1 MCAALLLST
10 HKHYIHLYAIVDVE
24 TTGGKFNE
32 EGITEIA
39 IYKFDGHEIV
49 DQFASL
55 VNPEKEI
62 QPFVVKLT
70 GINNKMLARAP
81 KFYEVAKR
89 VIEIMDGA
97 VLVAH
102 NANFDY
108 RMLRIEFERL
118 GYDFHTQT
126 LCTVELAQKLM
137 PEEDSYSLGKLTRSL
152 GIPITDRHRATGDA
166 LATVKLFK
174 MLMTKDIDKTIIS
187 TSLKS
192 ETRKKV
198 EPNLKKLIEKSAS
211 TTGVYYL
218 YNQDND
224 LIYLGKSKNIK
235 KRITQL
241 FTSSQ
246 PKQKKMQNLVAD
258 ISYEKTGNELI
269 ALLKENVEIK
279 KNKPKFNKSLRKK
292 NFSHGLYSFIDQDGY
307 INLKVKSIGKD
318 MGYITSFSSMKSGK
332 NFLEK
337 TVSQHQLCKKLVGL
351 ENPETHCENYSTD
364 RCSGA
369 CIAQE
374 DINAYNNK
382 VQEVISMHSFINKNI
397 IIVDTGRETT
407 ERSAIM
413 IENGVVLGYGF
424 VDLQFQVTHPQV
436 LKKVI
441 TPLTNELDT
450 RHIVQSYLRHKR
462 VKRIIEY

>member
-1 MCAALLLST
+1 M
-10 HKHYIHLYAIVDVE
+10 YAIVDVE

-70 GINNKMLARAP
+70 GINNKMLVRAP

-118 GYDFHTQT
+118 GYEFQTQT

-174 MLMTKDIDKTIIS
+174 MLMAKDTDKTIIS

-198 EPNLKKLIEKSAS
+198 EPNLKKLIEKSES
-211 TTGVYYL
+211 TTGVYYF
-218 YNQDND
+218 YNQDNE

-246 PKQKKMQNLVAD
+246 PKQKKIKKLVTD
-258 ISYEKTGNELI
+258 ISFEKTGNELI

-279 KNKPKFNKSLRKK
+279 KNKPKFNKPLKRK
-292 NFSHGLYSFIDQDGY
+292 NFSHGLYSFIDDHGY
-307 INLKVKSIGKD
+307 INLTVKNIGKD
-318 MGYITSFSSMKSGK
+318 MGYITSFSSLKSGK

-337 TVSQHQLCKKLVGL
+337 MVSEHQLCKKLVGL
-351 ENPETHCENYSTD
+351 EKTDSSCENYPIEK
-364 RCSGA
+364 CLGA
-369 CIAQE
+369 CIRKE
-374 DINAYNNK
+374 DKESYNNR
-382 VQEVISMHSFINKNI
+382 VQEIIDQNSFVNKNI
-397 IIVDTGRETT
+397 IIVDNGREAT

-413 IENGVVLGYGF
+413 IEDGIVLGYGF

-441 TPLTNELDT
+441 TPLSNNLDS
-450 RHIVQSYLRHKR
+450 RHIVQSYLRHKK

>member
-1 MCAALLLST
+1 MSAALLLSI

-70 GINNKMLARAP
+70 GINNKMLVRAP

-118 GYDFHTQT
+118 GYEFQTQT

-174 MLMTKDIDKTIIS
+174 MLMAKDTDKTIIS

-198 EPNLKKLIEKSAS
+198 EPNLKKLIEKSVS
-211 TTGVYYL
+211 TTGVYYF
-218 YNQDND
+218 YNQDNE

-246 PKQKKMQNLVAD
+246 PKQKKIQKLVAD
-258 ISYEKTGNELI
+258 ISFEKTGNELI

-279 KNKPKFNKSLRKK
+279 KNKPKFNKVLRKK
-292 NFSHGLYSFIDQDGY
+292 NFSHGLYSFIDDNGY
-307 INLKVKSIGKD
+307 INFNVKNIGKD
-318 MGYITSFSSMKSGK
+318 MGYITSFSSLKSGK

-337 TVSQHQLCKKLVGL
+337 MVSEHQLCKKLVGL
-351 ENPETHCENYSTD
+351 EKTDSNCENYSIEK
-364 RCSGA
+364 CLGA
-369 CIAQE
+369 CIRKE
-374 DINAYNNK
+374 DKESYNNR
-382 VQEVISMHSFINKNI
+382 VQEIIDQNSFVNKNI
-397 IIVDTGRETT
+397 IIVDNGREAT

-413 IENGVVLGYGF
+413 VEEGVVLGYGF

-441 TPLTNELDT
+441 TPLADDLDA
-450 RHIVQSYLRHKR
+450 RHIVQSYLRHKK